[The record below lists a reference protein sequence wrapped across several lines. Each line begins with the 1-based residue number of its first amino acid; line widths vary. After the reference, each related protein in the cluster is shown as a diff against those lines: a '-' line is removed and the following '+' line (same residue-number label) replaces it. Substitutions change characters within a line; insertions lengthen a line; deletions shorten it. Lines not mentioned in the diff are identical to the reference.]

1 MYYWILFFVIKIVAH
16 NDLGE
21 ANVAAEEFIGYSGE
35 DVPTE
40 PPTSLEVNEIIGPRS
55 AVLSWKSVRPES
67 VRGDFKGI
75 FVLYNTQFYFAHQIW
90 RLYWSSFEK
99 KKWLMIKMEIWVTQ
113 SVQVIYLR
121 LNTWTISVTTVCFSI
136 DKKMPINVFF
146 IGSAGDKNQIS
157 STC

>member
-1 MYYWILFFVIKIVAH
+1 MNIKHIYSLTSRILLPVVSTIKCIPESFFIIKIVAH

-75 FVLYNTQFYFAHQIW
+75 LFTNYVCNLLQYCLRIFFASEISPISARLHTCDFIFTQ
-90 RLYWSSFEK
+90 
-99 KKWLMIKMEIWVTQ
+99 
-113 SVQVIYLR
+113 
-121 LNTWTISVTTVCFSI
+121 
-136 DKKMPINVFF
+136 
-146 IGSAGDKNQIS
+146 
-157 STC
+157 

>member
-1 MYYWILFFVIKIVAH
+1 M
-16 NDLGE
+16 GE

-99 KKWLMIKMEIWVTQ
+99 KMIDDENGDLGYPKCASDIPKIEHMD
-113 SVQVIYLR
+113 YLSDHCML
-121 LNTWTISVTTVCFSI
+121 LNRQ
-136 DKKMPINVFF
+136 
-146 IGSAGDKNQIS
+146 KNANK
-157 STC
+157 CLFHWE